1 MTGGAMPRYLIIQS
15 GVVKDIIDKPL
26 PLLGRDIDGQF
37 DSVLIDASKAY
48 LVGQALVMSDFIDR
62 QDGNYVLHTNT
73 LVDLERYK
81 S

>member
-37 DSVLIDASKAY
+37 DSVLIDVSNAY
-48 LVGQALVMSDFIDR
+48 QVGQTLVMSDFIDR
-62 QDGNYVLHTNT
+62 VDSNYVLHTNT
-73 LVDLERYK
+73 LVDLARYK

>member
-37 DSVLIDASKAY
+37 DSVLIDVSNAY
-48 LVGQALVMSDFIDR
+48 QVGQTLVKSDFSDR
-62 QDGNYVLHTNT
+62 VDSNYVLHTNT
-73 LVDLERYK
+73 LVDLARYK

>member
-1 MTGGAMPRYLIIQS
+1 MPRYLIIQS

-37 DSVLIDASKAY
+37 DSVLIDVSNAY
-48 LVGQALVMSDFIDR
+48 QVGQTLVKSDFSDR
-62 QDGNYVLHTNT
+62 VDSNYVLHTNT
-73 LVDLERYK
+73 LVDLARYK

>member
-15 GVVKDIIDKPL
+15 GVVKDIIEKPL